1 MGHNVVIA
9 YLWVVVSMGAAL
21 NLLNAIVIWLQ
32 MKQLKENIK
41 DHTVIYVSIS
51 TSCTRVVIDIWDGPG
66 FESLVWNELAMKGYP
81 VFQQCKNL
89 GITLMVLLSTQTF
102 STFWVFF
109 WVWNPW
115 VFAPIPTSRVCNC
128 STMGTFRQV
137 MFEDRGAEMGLDP
150 MSTQYNGW

>member
-51 TSCTRVVIDIWDGPG
+51 TSCTRVVSDI
-66 FESLVWNELAMKGYP
+66 
-81 VFQQCKNL
+81 
-89 GITLMVLLSTQTF
+89 
-102 STFWVFF
+102 
-109 WVWNPW
+109 
-115 VFAPIPTSRVCNC
+115 
-128 STMGTFRQV
+128 
-137 MFEDRGAEMGLDP
+137 
-150 MSTQYNGW
+150 